1 MDDKAMVFEAEM
13 VDGVLKVKPIIE
25 SFVDEK
31 TGERSKTV
39 HLPSFE
45 LMAKAKLDYGK
56 RNIQQI

>member
-1 MDDKAMVFEAEM
+1 MVFEAEM